1 MRVILVDD
9 HALFREGLA
18 LLLGAV
24 DADVQVT
31 HAGTIAQALGRLKDE
46 PLPDLV
52 LLDMGLPLLGG
63 VEGLRLVRAQA
74 ERVPVVVLSGA
85 DEPVLIHACI
95 EAGAMGFIPKSIN
108 ANALMAALRRVFD
121 GEVYLPP
128 LIESHLC
135 NIDESTRAVD
145 VLGLTPR
152 QRDVLACWVKGM
164 TNRTIAEVLNISE
177 LTVKSHMTVLMQV
190 LGVSN
195 RTEAVYAVRNLKMR
209 AQ

>member
-1 MRVILVDD
+1 MKVILVDD
-9 HALFREGLA
+9 HALFRDGLA

-24 DADVQVT
+24 DADVQVM
-31 HAGTIAQALGRLKDE
+31 HAGTIAQALGHLKDG

-74 ERVPVVVLSGA
+74 EKVPVVVLSGA

-108 ANALMAALRRVFD
+108 ASALMAALRRVFD

-128 LIESHLC
+128 LIETRLC

-152 QRDVLACWVKGM
+152 QRDVLACLVKGM
-164 TNRTIAEVLNISE
+164 TNRTIADVLNISE

-190 LGVSN
+190 LGVTN

-209 AQ
+209 AE